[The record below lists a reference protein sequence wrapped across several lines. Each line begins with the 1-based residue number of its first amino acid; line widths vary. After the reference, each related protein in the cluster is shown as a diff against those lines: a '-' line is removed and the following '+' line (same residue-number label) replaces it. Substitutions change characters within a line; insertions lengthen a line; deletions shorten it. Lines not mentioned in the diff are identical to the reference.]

1 MCIRILCCIHI
12 ETSSFWLEFVNKN
25 RCISVCLISE
35 EVKRIKF
42 WSFWQNSFL
51 WPEYFIDFFMWK
63 IMDPMSGFDIC
74 LMFTL
79 PPRDSIL
86 QYKKCIH
93 LWNNFPCIITL
104 DATVNNLF
112 NLNYFM
118 CSSLLSLRKILNKP
132 WNMFNQKMNI
142 YRVEGS
148 SLKSDPMCVLGNPLC
163 KLFFKL

>member
-1 MCIRILCCIHI
+1 
-12 ETSSFWLEFVNKN
+12 
-25 RCISVCLISE
+25 
-35 EVKRIKF
+35 
-42 WSFWQNSFL
+42 
-51 WPEYFIDFFMWK
+51 
-63 IMDPMSGFDIC
+63 MDPMSGFDIC

-93 LWNNFPCIITL
+93 LSNNFPCIITL
-104 DATVNNLF
+104 DATVNNQF

-148 SLKSDPMCVLGNPLC
+148 SLKSDPMRVLGNPLY
-163 KLFFKL
+163 KLFLNYKKRKDFYPIISPVIDRVAHSTPRLQNT